1 MNATSS
7 SQSVLMSDCT
17 AFHMPMTAVT
27 MGETRDIVDEDSNP
41 ETLLIRKV
49 EGLAALLGCSEQE
62 AQRLLFSRCEAF

>member
-1 MNATSS
+1 MATIKITVRKKRIVYDE
-7 SQSVLMSDCT
+7 SVSIT
-17 AFHMPMTAVT
+17 TFE
-27 MGETRDIVDEDSNP
+27 GETRDIVDEDSNP